1 MMPQGERPARAAV
14 GGCWASGLH
23 RLPRRVAKGGRV
35 QRHHVRELGEQPAGT
50 ARAAQPRNDG
60 LPPAGAIERLPG
72 GRGEG
77 GRSERDRGV
86 AMSVRA
92 GVLRA
97 AEGRAADG

>member
-1 MMPQGERPARAAV
+1 MTNHLPLTGCGQGRAGVAPPHAGAGRAA
-14 GGCWASGLH
+14 C
-23 RLPRRVAKGGRV
+23 
-35 QRHHVRELGEQPAGT
+35 RHA

-60 LPPAGAIERLPG
+60 LTPAGAIKRLPG